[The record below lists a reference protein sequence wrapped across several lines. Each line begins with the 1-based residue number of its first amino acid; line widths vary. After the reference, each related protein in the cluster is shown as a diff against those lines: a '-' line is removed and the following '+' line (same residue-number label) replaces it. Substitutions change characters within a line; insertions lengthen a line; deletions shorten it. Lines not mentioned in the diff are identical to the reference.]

1 MTMDMMDFTLKVNTL
16 GTFNVAKQVAQT
28 IAKQEPFTEDGKKV
42 EICHMNEMYGNH
54 IHLSLCR

>member
-28 IAKQEPFTEDGKKV
+28 IAKQEPFTEDGKITWVSHERVAWKPYLF
-42 EICHMNEMYGNH
+42 ELI
-54 IHLSLCR
+54 